1 MQQTMPKYIHPNT
14 VVKIKNKSFS
24 ALAWHTLY

>member
-1 MQQTMPKYIHPNT
+1 MTKFVDPNT

-24 ALAWHTLY
+24 ALAWYGFY

>member
-1 MQQTMPKYIHPNT
+1 MTKFVDPHT

-24 ALAWHTLY
+24 ALAWYGFY